1 MNTLQGSWGLILDL
15 DSQVSDAKLRELQQ
29 ALWTHSLLKGPHRE
43 MGAFGPVPRA
53 CEGQLLWQ
61 DQLLDCYTKWE
72 QDGLG
77 YPAGWDLPV
86 VLSLNL
92 YGLEQPLRDQPLLQ
106 AALLDLAAD
115 LATIHPWRLALV
127 GDVTSF
133 YLNAD
138 MLNAHWFD
146 FQQEAVLAL
155 RLRPDHPVVQ
165 VVPGRTEQAE
175 KPWIHYGADEMRPF
189 WTSDDASTRYLRYK
203 QAISEQLHQPAAPG
217 SLLEW
222 ERE

>member
-1 MNTLQGSWGLILDL
+1 MNGLQGSWGLILDL
-15 DSQVSDAKLRELQQ
+15 DSQVPDVTLRQLQE
-29 ALWTHSLLKGPHRE
+29 ALWAHPLLKGPRRE
-43 MGAFGPVPRA
+43 MGTFGPVPRA
-53 CEGQLLWQ
+53 CEGHLVWQ

-77 YPAGWDLPV
+77 YPPGWDLPV

-92 YGLEQPLRDQPLLQ
+92 YGLEQALGEQPLLQ
-106 AALLDLAAD
+106 AALME
-115 LATIHPWRLALV
+115 LATDLFALYPWRLALV

-138 MLNAHWFD
+138 MVNPAWFD

-155 RLRPDHPVVQ
+155 RLRPGHPLTHS
-165 VVPGRTEQAE
+165 VPGQAE
-175 KPWIHYGADEMRPF
+175 QSWIHYGPDEMRPF

-203 QAISEQLHQPAAPG
+203 HAISEQLHQPETPA